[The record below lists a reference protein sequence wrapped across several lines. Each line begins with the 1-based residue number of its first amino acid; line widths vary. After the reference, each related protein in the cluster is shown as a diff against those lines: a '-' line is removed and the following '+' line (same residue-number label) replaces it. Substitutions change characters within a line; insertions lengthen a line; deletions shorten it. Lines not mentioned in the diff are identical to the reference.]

1 MNVPTTI
8 WPSIAAAVQNS
19 PHTAYP
25 PMPWDP
31 PSLLLARFGFGDSP
45 VARAELAT
53 YGYDGWW
60 ARQLAMPIGYAAHP
74 GIAAHGTLLGLSP
87 KDVRAWLKANGNE
100 YGWNLMDQLTEVTLG
115 LQTWSPAQLY
125 ESVVDVFA
133 NHLNVANH
141 SDGVWTTRHTM
152 DRDVIRRYAFGSYT
166 DMLLASAR
174 NPAMLQ
180 YLSLAQ
186 STKTAV
192 NENYGRELLELHTVG
207 AGNYTE
213 DDVKNSA
220 KVLTGRT
227 LDADYNY
234 VYNAAKHWVGPIAVM
249 GFSHANGTAAGG
261 EAAGDA
267 YLRYLAAHPKT
278 ALRLAQ
284 QLCVRFVSDTPAP
297 SLVAAV
303 AKAYTDS
310 GTQILPMLST
320 IVRSSDFWT
329 SRGAKIRRPLENL
342 LATVRI
348 FGYSPGVLDKT
359 LSGLHWMSNSLGQ
372 VPLDWAPPNGY
383 PDVAAAWRSS
393 GTLLNLWEFHRG
405 FAQSWWDGFDKL
417 DLTTLYPKPAP
428 ATSGAAIAA
437 LCVRLAGSKLP
448 AAHLQALQTFLGE
461 PATTPLAQSKLRWL
475 LAHLVPLILDSPQ
488 FALR

>member
-1 MNVPTTI
+1 MATTI
-8 WPSIAAAVQNS
+8 WPSIAAAVQNA
-19 PHTAYP
+19 PRTAYA

-45 VARAELAT
+45 AARADLAAR
-53 YGYDGWW
+53 GYDGWW
-60 ARQLAMPIGYAAHP
+60 AHQLAMPAGYAAHP
-74 GIAAHGTLLGLSP
+74 AIAAHGTLLGLSP

-100 YGWNLMDQLTEVTLG
+100 YGWQLMDQLTEVTLG

-125 ESVVDVFA
+125 ESVVDALA

-152 DRDVIRRYAFGSYT
+152 DRDVIRRHAFGSFT
-166 DMLLASAR
+166 DLLLASAR

-220 KVLTGRT
+220 KILTGRT

-234 VYNAAKHWVGPIAVM
+234 LYNGKKHWTGPIAVM
-249 GFSHANGTAAGG
+249 GFRHANATADGG
-261 EAAGDA
+261 EAAGDD

-278 ALRLAQ
+278 AQRLAQ
-284 QLCVRFVSDTPAP
+284 QLCVRFVSDTPTP
-297 SLVAAV
+297 GLVAAV
-303 AKAYTDS
+303 AQAYSDS
-310 GTQILPMLST
+310 GTQLVPMLST
-320 IVRSSDFWT
+320 IVRSSEFWA
-329 SRGAKIRRPLENL
+329 SRGAKVRRPLENL

-348 FGYSPGVLDKT
+348 FGYSTGT
-359 LSGLHWMSNSLGQ
+359 LATTLPGLHWMSSSVGQ
-372 VPLDWAPPNGY
+372 VPLDWSPPNGY
-383 PDVAAAWRSS
+383 PDVATAWRSS
-393 GTLLNLWEFHRG
+393 GSLLNLWEFHRG

-417 DLTTLYPKPAP
+417 DLTTLYPSPAP
-428 ATSGAAIAA
+428 ATSGAAITA
-437 LCVRLAGSKLP
+437 LCVRLAGSPLP
-448 AAHLQALQTFLGE
+448 AAHRQALQTFLGE
-461 PATTPLAQSKLRWL
+461 PASTPLAQSKLRWL
-475 LAHLVPLILDSPQ
+475 LGHLVPLILDSPQ